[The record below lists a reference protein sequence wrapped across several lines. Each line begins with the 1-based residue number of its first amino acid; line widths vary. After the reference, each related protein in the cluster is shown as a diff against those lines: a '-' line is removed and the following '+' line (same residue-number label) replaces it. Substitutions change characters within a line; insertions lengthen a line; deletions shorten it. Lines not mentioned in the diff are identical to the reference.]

1 MKTNNTLLIKCFGTW
16 WTYDQSWSDSPPQL
30 AQDILE
36 LADIVYYPPQNRTIK
51 NRYNESFEGPI
62 TMRMWLGEDVP
73 DLESREFRDEY
84 VKHIVAI
91 NKKLNNTP
99 AL

>member
-1 MKTNNTLLIKCFGTW
+1 
-16 WTYDQSWSDSPPQL
+16 
-30 AQDILE
+30 
-36 LADIVYYPPQNRTIK
+36 
-51 NRYNESFEGPI
+51 
-62 TMRMWLGEDVP
+62 MWLGEDVP